1 LLAVSMTAAVRGYYT
16 VHITSLIIH
25 LKRVHKVK
33 QWPLITLE
41 LRAQFST
48 LMGILVPLILV
59 QPAVNM
65 ISVIQAPQAGP
76 HATQTS
82 MKK

>member
-1 LLAVSMTAAVRGYYT
+1 
-16 VHITSLIIH
+16 
-25 LKRVHKVK
+25 
-33 QWPLITLE
+33 
-41 LRAQFST
+41 
-48 LMGILVPLILV
+48 LILV